1 MQTKPLGQ
9 SRLFGA
15 DPRIDD
21 NLVVAPPPLP
31 VTVLNLMSSAL
42 ISQKSPFGWQ
52 MWRGATLEL
61 RHSRNFNSSASG
73 GWPERQKESAEAALS
88 QLHTRGDVV
97 QPRA

>member
-1 MQTKPLGQ
+1 
-9 SRLFGA
+9 
-15 DPRIDD
+15 
-21 NLVVAPPPLP
+21 
-31 VTVLNLMSSAL
+31 MSSAL

-97 QPRA
+97 QPRAWGARAPVSCGLMLLYVGDGVDRQWSICLPKLW